1 MSEAE
6 IYSKLTGIFRD
17 IFDDDTITLSPGTTA
32 ADIPEWDSVNHINL
46 TVAAENAFGIEFRST
61 ELEELRNVGDLV
73 ATIKRK
79 VR

>member
-1 MSEAE
+1 MNEAE
-6 IYSKLTGIFRD
+6 IYSKLTEIFRD
-17 IFDDDTITLSPGTTA
+17 IFDDDTITLSPETTA
-32 ADIPEWDSVNHINL
+32 VDIPEWDSVNHINL